1 MPRIHQ
7 ERAHAFLRERNGATF
22 SIPEMARATGW
33 SESTVK
39 TYVPKHWRPWLTR
52 VGAGTYRV
60 AGFDRV
66 SLDVFMRRQ
75 SQVKSDSPD
84 ELQDDAAAPDS
95 DFLSDAAWSELTR
108 NLRDD
113 AAAIS
118 ETRTLLRRIQDDPAS
133 SPEMVRIAD
142 TADFLLDIVAD
153 YIKTGN
159 ASDEPHARV
168 SATWLRSQGVKVLRA
183 SREYAPTVVEV
194 ARRLVDMIGGL

>member
-7 ERAHAFLRERNGATF
+7 ERAHAFLRARNGATF

-39 TYVPKHWRPWLTR
+39 TYIPKHWQPWLTR
-52 VGAGTYRV
+52 IGAGTYRV
-60 AGFDRV
+60 DGFDRV

-75 SQVKSDSPD
+75 SQVKSDGPD

-95 DFLSDAAWSELTR
+95 DFLPDAAWSELTR

-113 AAAIS
+113 TAAIS
-118 ETRTLLRRIQDDPAS
+118 ETRTLLRRISDDPDS
-133 SPEMVRIAD
+133 SPEMIRIAD

-153 YIKTGN
+153 YIKDGN
-159 ASDEPHARV
+159 ASDEQHARV
-168 SATWLRSQGVKVLRA
+168 SAAWLRSQGGKVLRA
-183 SREYAPTVVEV
+183 TREHAPTMVEV
-194 ARRLVDMIGGL
+194 ARCLVDMFGGL